1 MVQLRRRP
9 PTNRRPAPPP
19 TEHRAQF
26 RVDLQALDDEMQAM
40 ATQAC
45 NALDL
50 SMEAIEHPDAE
61 TCRQIV
67 DGDDTLDARCLDIQR
82 RAVEQLGLQQ
92 PVASDLRLLV
102 ALIQVALHLERI
114 GDMAVNVAQV
124 TQGATAPL
132 PSNDETIRHLQD
144 MGELAVTMTR
154 LAVKAFTGRDRA
166 LCEQLPDRDERVDR
180 LHRSM
185 IDHAVVAVDDPKRGE
200 TTLRMLQVSRYLE
213 RAADHAV
220 DIAEQAWSSS
230 PASCASSLS
239 VVGTSSRRARS

>member
-1 MVQLRRRP
+1 
-9 PTNRRPAPPP
+9 
-19 TEHRAQF
+19 
-26 RVDLQALDDEMQAM
+26 MQAM

-50 SMEAIEHPDAE
+50 S
-61 TCRQIV
+61 T
-67 DGDDTLDARCLDIQR
+67 
-82 RAVEQLGLQQ
+82 
-92 PVASDLRLLV
+92 DLRLLV

-124 TQGATAPL
+124 TRAATAPL

-154 LAVKAFTGRDRA
+154 LAVKAFTGRDRT

-180 LHRSM
+180 LHRST